1 MVQEQWLQ
9 LKMFLLFLLG
19 WIDCWW
25 GGNKNSVG
33 RWGGGM
39 SRFSAGGGDSPH
51 PPSMENLIYIYIYKL
66 YILYILYIYIFKR
79 TLPRGYYI
87 QWRSSVY
94 VTYIMCQ
101 NGHLTFAR
109 IEHFVCQLHMLYV
122 FTSLFSVRNTIN
134 LSRHEHI

>member
-19 WIDCWW
+19 WIDFWW

-51 PPSMENLIYIYIYKL
+51 PPSMENLIYIYIY
-66 YILYILYIYIFKR
+66 IYINY
-79 TLPRGYYI
+79 TYY
-87 QWRSSVY
+87 
-94 VTYIMCQ
+94 TYYTYTYLKELCQ
-101 NGHLTFAR
+101 EVIIYNEEALCTSHTSCAKMAILLLQELST
-109 IEHFVCQLHMLYV
+109 LYV
-122 FTSLFSVRNTIN
+122 SYICYMFSLVCSVFVIQ
-134 LSRHEHI
+134 